1 MKYVRGVM
9 FLNGQTIPVRQPI
22 TAEDFTQQFMFMKMN
37 ANELGVGTVEGY
49 IILEDD
55 ANEKKV
61 PLPQNTS
68 LRSTASIAFSKVVSS
83 LSTVW
88 TPR

>member
-9 FLNGQTIPVRQPI
+9 FLNGQTIPIRQSI

-49 IILEDD
+49 MILEDEVD
-55 ANEKKV
+55 DKKV

-68 LRSTASIAFSKVVSS
+68 PSS
-83 LSTVW
+83 
-88 TPR
+88 

>member
-55 ANEKKV
+55 VNEKKV
-61 PLPQNTS
+61 PLSQDPGG
-68 LRSTASIAFSKVVSS
+68 SS
-83 LSTVW
+83 Y
-88 TPR
+88 

>member
-9 FLNGQTIPVRQPI
+9 FLNGQTIPIRQPI

-49 IILEDD
+49 MILEDNVD
-55 ANEKKV
+55 EKKV
-61 PLPQNTS
+61 PLPQNTNP
-68 LRSTASIAFSKVVSS
+68 SS
-83 LSTVW
+83 
-88 TPR
+88 

>member
-9 FLNGQTIPVRQPI
+9 FLNGQTIPIRQPI

-49 IILEDD
+49 MILEDD
-55 ANEKKV
+55 VDEKKI
-61 PLPQNTS
+61 PLPQNTGP
-68 LRSTASIAFSKVVSS
+68 SS
-83 LSTVW
+83 
-88 TPR
+88 

>member
-9 FLNGQTIPVRQPI
+9 FLNGQTIPIRQPI

-49 IILEDD
+49 MILEDD
-55 ANEKKV
+55 VDDKKV
-61 PLPQNTS
+61 PLPQNTNP
-68 LRSTASIAFSKVVSS
+68 SS
-83 LSTVW
+83 
-88 TPR
+88 

>member
-9 FLNGQTIPVRQPI
+9 FLNGQTIPIRQPI

-49 IILEDD
+49 MILEDNVD
-55 ANEKKV
+55 EKKV

-68 LRSTASIAFSKVVSS
+68 PSS
-83 LSTVW
+83 
-88 TPR
+88 

>member
-9 FLNGQTIPVRQPI
+9 FLNGQTIPIRQPI

-49 IILEDD
+49 MILEDD
-55 ANEKKV
+55 IDEKKV
-61 PLPQNTS
+61 PLQQNT
-68 LRSTASIAFSKVVSS
+68 RPSS
-83 LSTVW
+83 
-88 TPR
+88 

>member
-37 ANELGVGTVEGY
+37 ANELGVGHVEGY
-49 IILEDD
+49 MIVEDD
-55 ANEKKV
+55 VDEKKV
-61 PLPQNTS
+61 PLPQDTGP
-68 LRSTASIAFSKVVSS
+68 SS
-83 LSTVW
+83 
-88 TPR
+88 

>member
-9 FLNGQTIPVRQPI
+9 FLNSQTIPIRQPI

-49 IILEDD
+49 MILEDD
-55 ANEKKV
+55 IDEKKV
-61 PLPQNTS
+61 PLPQNTGP
-68 LRSTASIAFSKVVSS
+68 SS
-83 LSTVW
+83 
-88 TPR
+88 

>member
-9 FLNGQTIPVRQPI
+9 FLNGQTIPIRQPI

-49 IILEDD
+49 MILEDNVD
-55 ANEKKV
+55 DKKV

-68 LRSTASIAFSKVVSS
+68 PSS
-83 LSTVW
+83 
-88 TPR
+88 

>member
-9 FLNGQTIPVRQPI
+9 FLNGQTIPIRQPI

-49 IILEDD
+49 MILEDD
-55 ANEKKV
+55 VDDKKV

-68 LRSTASIAFSKVVSS
+68 PSS
-83 LSTVW
+83 
-88 TPR
+88 

>member
-9 FLNGQTIPVRQPI
+9 FLNGQTIPIRQPI

-49 IILEDD
+49 MILEDD
-55 ANEKKV
+55 VDDKKV
-61 PLPQNTS
+61 PLSQNTS
-68 LRSTASIAFSKVVSS
+68 PSS
-83 LSTVW
+83 
-88 TPR
+88 

>member
-37 ANELGVGTVEGY
+37 ANELRVGNVEGY
-49 IILEDD
+49 IIVEDEID
-55 ANEKKV
+55 ETKV
-61 PLPQNTS
+61 PLPQNP
-68 LRSTASIAFSKVVSS
+68 STPS
-83 LSTVW
+83 
-88 TPR
+88 

>member
-1 MKYVRGVM
+1 MKYVRGVI
-9 FLNGQTIPVRQPI
+9 FLNGQTIPIRQPI

-55 ANEKKV
+55 VDEKKV
-61 PLPQNTS
+61 PLPQDTGP
-68 LRSTASIAFSKVVSS
+68 SS
-83 LSTVW
+83 
-88 TPR
+88 

>member
-37 ANELGVGTVEGY
+37 ANELGVETVEGY

-55 ANEKKV
+55 VNEKKV
-61 PLPQNTS
+61 PLPQDTGP
-68 LRSTASIAFSKVVSS
+68 SS
-83 LSTVW
+83 
-88 TPR
+88 

>member
-55 ANEKKV
+55 VNEKKV

>member
-49 IILEDD
+49 IIMEDD
-55 ANEKKV
+55 VNEKKV
-61 PLPQNTS
+61 PLPQDTGP
-68 LRSTASIAFSKVVSS
+68 SS
-83 LSTVW
+83 
-88 TPR
+88 

>member
-49 IILEDD
+49 MILEDD
-55 ANEKKV
+55 VNEKKV
-61 PLPQNTS
+61 SLPQNTGP
-68 LRSTASIAFSKVVSS
+68 SS
-83 LSTVW
+83 
-88 TPR
+88 

>member
-37 ANELGVGTVEGY
+37 ANELRVGNVEGY
-49 IILEDD
+49 IIVEDEID
-55 ANEKKV
+55 ETKV
-61 PLPQNTS
+61 PLPQNPS
-68 LRSTASIAFSKVVSS
+68 ASS
-83 LSTVW
+83 
-88 TPR
+88 

>member
-37 ANELGVGTVEGY
+37 ANELGVANVEGY
-49 IILEDD
+49 IILEDNID
-55 ANEKKV
+55 ETKV
-61 PLPQNTS
+61 PLSQNTS
-68 LRSTASIAFSKVVSS
+68 SS
-83 LSTVW
+83 S
-88 TPR
+88 

>member
-22 TAEDFTQQFMFMKMN
+22 TAQDFTQQFMFMKMN

-55 ANEKKV
+55 VNEKKV
-61 PLPQNTS
+61 PLPQDTGP
-68 LRSTASIAFSKVVSS
+68 SS
-83 LSTVW
+83 
-88 TPR
+88 

>member
-9 FLNGQTIPVRQPI
+9 FLNSQIVPVKQPI

-37 ANELGVGTVEGY
+37 AAELGVGNVEGY

-55 ANEKKV
+55 IDEKKV
-61 PLPQNTS
+61 PLPQNT
-68 LRSTASIAFSKVVSS
+68 RSPS
-83 LSTVW
+83 
-88 TPR
+88 

>member
-9 FLNGQTIPVRQPI
+9 FLNGQTVPVKQPI

-37 ANELGVGTVEGY
+37 AAEIGVGSVEGY

-55 ANEKKV
+55 SDAKKV
-61 PLPQNTS
+61 PLPQNTNS
-68 LRSTASIAFSKVVSS
+68 PS
-83 LSTVW
+83 
-88 TPR
+88 

>member
-37 ANELGVGTVEGY
+37 ANELGVETVEGY

-61 PLPQNTS
+61 PLPQDTGP
-68 LRSTASIAFSKVVSS
+68 SS
-83 LSTVW
+83 
-88 TPR
+88 

>member
-49 IILEDD
+49 MILEDD
-55 ANEKKV
+55 VNEKEV
-61 PLPQNTS
+61 PLPQDTGP
-68 LRSTASIAFSKVVSS
+68 SS
-83 LSTVW
+83 
-88 TPR
+88 

>member
-22 TAEDFTQQFMFMKMN
+22 TSEDFTQQFMFMKMN

-55 ANEKKV
+55 VDEKKV
-61 PLPQNTS
+61 PLPQDTGP
-68 LRSTASIAFSKVVSS
+68 SS
-83 LSTVW
+83 
-88 TPR
+88 

>member
-9 FLNGQTIPVRQPI
+9 FLNGQTISVRQPI

-55 ANEKKV
+55 VNEKKV
-61 PLPQNTS
+61 PLPQDTGP
-68 LRSTASIAFSKVVSS
+68 SS
-83 LSTVW
+83 
-88 TPR
+88 

>member
-9 FLNGQTIPVRQPI
+9 FLNGQTIPVMQPI

-55 ANEKKV
+55 ADEKKV
-61 PLPQNTS
+61 PLPQNT
-68 LRSTASIAFSKVVSS
+68 RPSS
-83 LSTVW
+83 
-88 TPR
+88 

>member
-37 ANELGVGTVEGY
+37 ANELDVGTVEGY

-55 ANEKKV
+55 INEKKV
-61 PLPQNTS
+61 PLPQDTGP
-68 LRSTASIAFSKVVSS
+68 SS
-83 LSTVW
+83 
-88 TPR
+88 